1 MSVVRIKKSTIERGV
16 RTLPGRAASET
27 VKETVEKFVE
37 ATKCD
42 KAEMLELNHRMDSY
56 IKQVKYLE
64 TENNKLLDSI
74 DHLRHNWGDKTRDVT
89 SEYELSLC
97 DMREKL
103 DDEAGAKTKADIKK
117 QRVCYG
123 K

>member
-16 RTLPGRAASET
+16 RALAVKAPET

-37 ATKCD
+37 AAKCS
-42 KAEMLELNHRMDSY
+42 KAEMHELNHRMDSY
-56 IKQVKYLE
+56 INQVKYLE

-74 DHLRHNWGDKTRDVT
+74 DHFRHTWGDKTRDVT
-89 SEYELSLC
+89 TEYELSLC

-103 DDEAGAKTKADIKK
+103 DETAAAKTKSDIKK